1 MSRPLQKQ
9 LFAQRIFRQVLF
21 GLIIMSFVLGILV
34 APLENGVGNISS
46 LWDGLWWSTTTVT
59 GVGYGDVYPVTPL
72 GRLIGVVLEIMGV
85 LSFGLVVG
93 LIANAL
99 HRREDDVHHAR
110 ESERFNDISQ
120 RLDRIEKKIEFMVK
134 DNHESTGESN
144 PNH

>member
-21 GLIIMSFVLGILV
+21 GLILMSLVLGIAV
-34 APLENGVGNISS
+34 VPFEAEVGNIRT

-59 GVGYGDVYPVTPL
+59 GVGYGDLFPVTSS
-72 GRLIGVVLEIMGV
+72 GRMVGIILEITGV

-99 HRREDDVHHAR
+99 HRREDDVHHGR
-110 ESERFNDISQ
+110 ESERFNDLSH
-120 RLDRIEKKIEFMVK
+120 RLDRIEKKIEFLVK
-134 DNHESTGESN
+134 EKHESTGDSH
-144 PNH
+144 PSA